1 MFQTTQEV
9 NIMKKGRQKKVR
21 SIQNIPE
28 IAQFSPRGKPGRPD
42 EAILKLDQFEA
53 IKLAEYQGYDQAEGA
68 AHMGISRA
76 SFGRI
81 LREARKILATALVEG
96 RTIRIQP
103 PNDTELNIRHV
114 DVPHKI
120 KTKAQIINQK
130 AGQTMEK
137 NLRNSILNYEP
148 KQANETD

>member
-1 MFQTTQEV
+1 
-9 NIMKKGRQKKVR
+9 
-21 SIQNIPE
+21 
-28 IAQFSPRGKPGRPD
+28 
-42 EAILKLDQFEA
+42 
-53 IKLAEYQGYDQAEGA
+53 
-68 AHMGISRA
+68 MGISRA

-120 KTKAQIINQK
+120 KINSKNTQQK
-130 AGQTMEK
+130 EGQNTEET
-137 NLRNSILNYEP
+137 LRNSILNYEP
-148 KQANETD
+148 KHSINSD